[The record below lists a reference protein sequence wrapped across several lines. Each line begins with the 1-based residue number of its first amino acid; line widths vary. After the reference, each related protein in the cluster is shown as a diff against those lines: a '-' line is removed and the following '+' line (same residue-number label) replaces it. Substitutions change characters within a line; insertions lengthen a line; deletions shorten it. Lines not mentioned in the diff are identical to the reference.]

1 MGHWSTGLKVDVWV
15 NVEKNKKY
23 ICMYIYNV
31 YIFFYIYIWKNTFF
45 KKKNHF
51 CTFLNGMFMSDF
63 FKNQL
68 NGLGT
73 LRGKVTHCFLYP
85 EFTQ

>member
-1 MGHWSTGLKVDVWV
+1 M
-15 NVEKNKKY
+15 EKY
-23 ICMYIYNV
+23 I
-31 YIFFYIYIWKNTFF
+31 F

-85 EFTQ
+85 EFTQWGRVRAMFWMELCDTSVLPLSV